1 MALERPI
8 RVAFLLQDFTTG
20 GISQWI
26 YTVCA
31 ELQRTDPGRFEFH
44 FICTHGWV
52 IRERFRRIGTPVFLG
67 REGRAPNWLVW
78 RRVRKYLRQ
87 LAPDVVQFSNLVQ
100 YRDICLD
107 VRPPVIIERKAGM
120 RTVGRY
126 DTKGVDAIICQN
138 RAVMDALKGEVDK
151 LFLVYHGVDIEAM
164 RSGPVD
170 RLGYSAEDFIVGQV
184 SRIGG
189 NQGHALLID
198 AVREVRRRH
207 DRVKLVLVG
216 GVTPQAG
223 AQELLPELRERARPL
238 GDAVRFTGDQDDPY
252 PFLRGFDVATCTSTR
267 TFTEGA
273 PRKLIE
279 PMALGIPC
287 VTTDSGATD
296 EVVDDG
302 VNGFMV
308 PDGDVGRFA
317 ACIERLML
325 EPLLYRELSTNA
337 RRKVEQAF
345 DIRRQAQAV
354 KRIYLELLSEAQV
367 CAAGLQL

>member
-1 MALERPI
+1 MTRPVK
-8 RVAFLLQDFTTG
+8 VAFLLQDFTTG

-31 ELQRTDPGRFEFH
+31 ELHRTDPGGFEFH

-67 REGRAPNWLVW
+67 REGRAPNWWVW
-78 RRVRKYLRQ
+78 RRVRKYLRA

-126 DTKGVDAIICQN
+126 DSNGVDAIICQN

-151 LFLVYHGVDIEAM
+151 LFLVYHGVDIEGL

-170 RLGYSAEDFIVGQV
+170 RLGFCADDFIVGQV
-184 SRIGG
+184 SRIGAD
-189 NQGHALLID
+189 QGHAMLID
-198 AVREVRRRH
+198 AVAALRRRH
-207 DRVKLVLVG
+207 PRVKLVLVG

-223 AQELLPELRERARPL
+223 AKDLLPELRERARPL
-238 GDAVRFTGDQDDPY
+238 GDAVRFTGDQEDPY

-267 TFTEGA
+267 AFTEGA

-279 PMALGIPC
+279 PMAMGIPC

-302 VNGFMV
+302 VNGFV
-308 PDGDVGRFA
+308 VAEGDADRMA

-325 EPLLYRELSTNA
+325 DPSLYRELSVNS
-337 RRKVEQAF
+337 RRKVEQVF
-345 DIRRQAQAV
+345 DIRHQAQAV
-354 KRIYLELLSEAQV
+354 KRIYLELLAEARP
-367 CAAGLQL
+367 AATSR